1 MTLEELIAQN
11 VQHVNSFSEIP
22 FYDLSN
28 LEKIKLNENQTLNDW
43 IIQRAKVMQQYRNH
57 FVESDYSAVMN
68 YFNNNPIKIFVVN
81 SQPYIFI
88 NRN

>member
-1 MTLEELIAQN
+1 MALKELIAQN

-43 IIQRAKVMQQYRNH
+43 IIQRAKVMQQYKKH
-57 FVESDYSAVMN
+57 FVESDYSAVVD
-68 YFNNNPIKIFVVN
+68 YFDGPLKIFVIN
-81 SQPYIFI
+81 SQPYIYTK
-88 NRN
+88 RN

>member
-1 MTLEELIAQN
+1 MTLEELITKN

-43 IIQRAKVMQQYRNH
+43 IIQRAKTMQQYRKH
-57 FVESDYSAVMN
+57 FVESNYSAVVD
-68 YFNNNPIKIFVVN
+68 YFNKPIKIFVIN
-81 SQPYIFI
+81 SQPYIYV
-88 NRN
+88 NRH